1 MVAVGVKSRR
11 SLSCFE
17 PKAPSLMPHVK
28 ACSTRSDHSPL
39 SRSQR
44 AATRV
49 DRVRTRIVAVS
60 RLTRFKR
67 RCLSRRMIRGQG
79 VVARWLRGGGHW
91 LAVALLGCALDE
103 RDVATS
109 EATGEPGSQT
119 AAECAEGAA
128 ECAAAA
134 GVPRSC
140 EADADCPASAPSCVS
155 AACACTLAVSELS
168 SDEKN
173 CGQCGNDCGS
183 VDIGATCQQGRCIRP
198 GEPGPTSVAQSS
210 GGDVAV
216 LAAASGAALLRS
228 ERHSLALSAGQAPG
242 GNLVMKS
249 SRFQLKS
256 GFVGA
261 SE

>member
-1 MVAVGVKSRR
+1 MTWGHA
-11 SLSCFE
+11 
-17 PKAPSLMPHVK
+17 
-28 ACSTRSDHSPL
+28 
-39 SRSQR
+39 
-44 AATRV
+44 
-49 DRVRTRIVAVS
+49 
-60 RLTRFKR
+60 
-67 RCLSRRMIRGQG
+67 
-79 VVARWLRGGGHW
+79 VVAPWLRVGGHW
-91 LAVALLGCALDE
+91 LAVALMGCAIDE
-103 RDVATS
+103 RDVATPG
-109 EATGEPGSQT
+109 ATEDPGQT
-119 AAECAEGAA
+119 AAECEEGAG
-128 ECAAAA
+128 ECATAA

-140 EADADCPASAPSCVS
+140 EADTDCPASAPSCVS

-173 CGQCGNDCGS
+173 CGQCGNDCRS
-183 VDIGATCQQGRCIRP
+183 VDVGATCQQGRCIRP

-216 LAAASGAALLRS
+216 LAAASGAAVLRS
-228 ERHSLALSAGQAPG
+228 PRHSLALSAGQAPG